1 MFLRHVAAAAMDE
14 VNVVFAAVSRCVDV
28 CCLLLDLLIT
38 TFGWLLHFLSGV
50 CVSLRS
56 SMVGR
61 SGSTLGEYWNFAL
74 FSFLTATEAVSCA
87 AHGALHAMEDWLQM
101 LGGVLES
108 FKMVGHLF
116 CHMAWRMKDM
126 LHRGF
131 TLACCILRQTCEG
144 VLIALSLI
152 LYFVNTVVNVM
163 LISTQNCLS
172 VLAGVWET
180 VAGPVHKVVDLAL
193 TLLTFLYSCL
203 VGASVLLW
211 TPCQLLLD
219 FLEALGRVF
228 ITVFVVDSHGLLAT
242 VAIISLTLLVLNP
255 RLPVLAGQ
263 LSLRLVNALPGVHG
277 VQATMRRLYAAMV
290 EPALAQRAAHTR
302 TAEDLSRTRL
312 LNTDAGGLT
321 SEDDPPRGNVRSQP
335 DAAPLLAQQDG
346 EPGSG
351 GRTSTSQ
358 SNSAAEDGEL
368 LHLLNEQ
375 EERKK
380 CVICHDFNKTV
391 LLLPCRHLC
400 LCRHCADILTERRP
414 VQQRCCP
421 LCRQN
426 ITQTLDVFL

>member
-1 MFLRHVAAAAMDE
+1 MA
-14 VNVVFAAVSRCVDV
+14 
-28 CCLLLDLLIT
+28 
-38 TFGWLLHFLSGV
+38 GLS
-50 CVSLRS
+50 S
-56 SMVGR
+56 
-61 SGSTLGEYWNFAL
+61 STLVEYWNFAL
-74 FSFLTATEAVSCA
+74 FSFLTASEAVCSA

-131 TLACCILRQTCEG
+131 VLACCILRQTCEG
-144 VLIALSLI
+144 ILIALSLI
-152 LYFVNTVVNVM
+152 LYFVNTMVNVM

-180 VAGPVHKVVDLAL
+180 IAGPVHKVVDLAL

-255 RLPVLAGQ
+255 RLRVLAGQ
-263 LSLRLVNALPGVHG
+263 LSLRLVNALPGVQG
-277 VQATMRRLYAAMV
+277 VQATVRRLYAVMV
-290 EPALAQRAAHTR
+290 EPALAHRAVHSR
-302 TAEDLSRTRL
+302 TAEDLSRMRL

-321 SEDDPPRGNVRSQP
+321 SEADPPQANVPSQP
-335 DAAPLLAQQDG
+335 DTVQLLAQQDG
-346 EPGSG
+346 HPVSSSMA
-351 GRTSTSQ
+351 STSQ

-400 LCRHCADILTERRP
+400 LCRHCADILTERRH